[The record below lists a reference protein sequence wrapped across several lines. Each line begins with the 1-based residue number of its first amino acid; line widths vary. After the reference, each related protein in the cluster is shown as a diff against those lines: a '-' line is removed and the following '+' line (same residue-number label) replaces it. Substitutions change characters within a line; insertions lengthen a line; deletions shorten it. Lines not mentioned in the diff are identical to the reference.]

1 MISLYIIALNE
12 EATIGRCIDSFRG
25 AFDEVVVVLDHRTTD
40 KTQEVA
46 FQHGARPYHFNW
58 IDDFSAMRNYAMDRC
73 LGDWLMFADSDDVLD
88 PESVTLVRDA
98 VEYADKNGINTIVA
112 SYYTSYEGSRPTTDN
127 AMPRLTRAGTMR
139 WTGAIHEYQIADHTK
154 EIVSNIEV
162 HHRRPPERE
171 GGRSQRNMGILEKVI
186 PVCKPQELPRYT
198 FYYARELMFAGRYEE
213 AITWYDKYLPIST
226 WQAEAHRA
234 LCDKA
239 ECQYLLGKKW
249 DALETL
255 QGAVTMNPAW
265 PDPYVKIGVIYKELG
280 IPTKCKE
287 YMKEAQ
293 GRLQNTHPL
302 FSSGH
307 LLPKMITIYSEE
319 VEA

>member
-25 AFDEVVVVLDHRTTD
+25 AFDEVIVALDHRTTD
-40 KTQEVA
+40 KTHEIA
-46 FQHGARPYHFNW
+46 WAHGARIYHFNW
-58 IDDFSAMRNYAMDRC
+58 IDDFSAMRNFAMDRC
-73 LGDWLMFADSDDVLD
+73 LGNWLMFADSDDVLD

-98 VEYADKNGINTIVA
+98 IEYADKSDINTIVA
-112 SYYTSYEGSRPTTDN
+112 SYYTSYGPDGKPTTDN
-127 AMPRLTRAGTMR
+127 AMARLTRAGTMR
-139 WTGAIHEYQIADHTK
+139 WTGAIHEYQLCDK
-154 EIVSNIEV
+154 VKQIVSNIEV

-171 GGRSQRNMGILEKVI
+171 SGRSQRNMEILEKCI
-186 PVCKPQELPRYT
+186 PACKPSELPRYT

-213 AITWYDKYLPIST
+213 AILWYDKYLPIST

-239 ECQYLLGKKW
+239 ECQYLQGKRPE
-249 DALETL
+249 ALETL
-255 QGAVTMNPAW
+255 RGAITMNPDW

-280 IPTKCKE
+280 IPDKCRE
-287 YMKEAQ
+287 YMREAQ

-307 LLPKMITIYSEE
+307 LLPKLIAIYG
-319 VEA
+319 EAET